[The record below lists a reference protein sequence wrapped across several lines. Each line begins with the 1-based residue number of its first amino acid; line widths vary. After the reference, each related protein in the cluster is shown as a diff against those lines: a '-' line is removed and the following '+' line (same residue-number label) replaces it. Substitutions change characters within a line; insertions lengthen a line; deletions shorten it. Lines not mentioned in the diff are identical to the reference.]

1 MVTQLPTYPTTAPAT
16 ALGMNEIIG
25 VLKEVYDGQKV
36 IKMAYTKNPFF
47 AQVEKKPDVGGK
59 LYPLPIIVDSNANA
73 TNTFSYALANTT
85 PMQIKEF
92 MVPNVTGYQVAQ
104 ITRQAMRQAAYG
116 DGSFL
121 DGTKATIDQA
131 IIGATNLLASGLAR
145 DGTGSIGQI
154 ATNGITSGV
163 ITLADPNSIV
173 QFQVGAVLE
182 ARSTSGGTVVSGGAL
197 GYVISRNAAGGTL
210 TVSATAGGSAGTPT
224 NWVAGN
230 YLNVQGTSNLQVLGV
245 AAWLNAQNVLSND
258 NFCNVNRSSDVTRL
272 AGVYYD
278 GSAQSIEEAL
288 TDASTLVFR
297 EGGTPD
303 VAFMSPQS
311 YSAFQKALGARAVYT
326 EWEGPAEI
334 MYKGIVINGAAGEI
348 RVMADRNLPG
358 YTCHLLTMSTWVL
371 LSTDD
376 APNIFDYDDDTQ
388 MLRMGS
394 YDSAELRVGW
404 YANLG
409 CRAPGWNALVK
420 LSS

>member
-1 MVTQLPTYPTTAPAT
+1 MVTQLPTYPTTSPST

-25 VLKEVYDGQKV
+25 VLKELYDGQKV
-36 IKMAYTKNPFF
+36 IKMAYTQNPFF

-73 TNTFSYALANTT
+73 TNTFSYALSNTS
-85 PMQIKEF
+85 PMVIKEF
-92 MVPNVTGYQVAQ
+92 MVPNVTGYQIAQ
-104 ITRQAMRQAAYG
+104 ISRQAMRQAAYG
-116 DGSFL
+116 DDSFI

-131 IIGATNLLASGLAR
+131 IIGATNLLASGLYR
-145 DGTGSIGQI
+145 DGTGTIGQI
-154 ATNGITSGV
+154 ATGGITSGV

-173 QFQVGAVLE
+173 QFQVNQILE
-182 ARSTSGGTVVSGGAL
+182 GRSTSGGTVVSGGAL
-197 GYVISRNAAGGTL
+197 GYVIAMNRSAGQL
-210 TVSATAGGSAGTPT
+210 TVSATAGGSAGTPV
-224 NWVAGN
+224 NWVAGT
-230 YLNVQGTSNLQVLGV
+230 YLNVQGTSNAQVTGLAG
-245 AAWLNAQNVLSND
+245 WLNAVNVQSND
-258 NFCNVNRSSDVTRL
+258 NFFNVNRSSDVTRL

-278 GSAQSIEEAL
+278 GSSQSIEEAL
-288 TDASTLVFR
+288 TDASTLTFR

-303 VAFMSPQS
+303 VCFMNPAS

-326 EWEGPAEI
+326 EWSGPAELI
-334 MYKGIVINGAAGEI
+334 YKGITLNGAGGEF
-348 RVMADRNLPG
+348 RCLADRNCQG
-358 YTCHLLTMSTWVL
+358 YTGYLLTMSTWVL

-388 MLRMGS
+388 MLRMGL

-420 LSS
+420 LAA